1 MGGGRRRD
9 YGLPVCHGRSQF
21 ADVGLA
27 VTGVGRIQGLGLRVV
42 ADLGAYLMS
51 TTAEIPPLTLEM
63 ATGPYAIRNVEAEL
77 VEVYTTKVPTGA
89 YRGAGRPEATFYLE
103 RAIDLLARTLGLDPA
118 LVRRRNFIPP
128 EAFPYR
134 APSGALY
141 DSGDYAR
148 ALDRAL
154 EVSAY
159 SQWRER
165 QAKARQA
172 GRHLGI
178 DHSSHVETCTYGS
191 DASRVELDA
200 QGRVTV
206 LSGTSPHGQG
216 GATGFAQLV
225 ADALGLEVQQI
236 SVVTGDTA
244 RIPDGDGTAGSRT
257 MVVGGSAVYRAA
269 QRLRQLLAERA
280 ARRLEASA
288 KDLVFAGGGGFFC
301 GGATR
306 RGAVA
311 GPGGGR
317 RQTLA
322 ARGPC

>member
-1 MGGGRRRD
+1 
-9 YGLPVCHGRSQF
+9 
-21 ADVGLA
+21 
-27 VTGVGRIQGLGLRVV
+27 
-42 ADLGAYLMS
+42 
-51 TTAEIPPLTLEM
+51 
-63 ATGPYAIRNVEAEL
+63 
-77 VEVYTTKVPTGA
+77 
-89 YRGAGRPEATFYLE
+89 
-103 RAIDLLARTLGLDPA
+103 IDLLARTLGLDPA

-134 APSGALY
+134 APSGAVY

-172 GRHLGI
+172 GQYLGI
-178 DHSSHVETCTYGS
+178 GLSSYVETCTYGS

-225 ADALGLEVQQI
+225 ADALGLEVQQL
-236 SVVTGDTA
+236 SVVTGGTA
-244 RIPDGDGTAGSRT
+244 RIAHGDRRPGTGR
-257 MVVGGSAVYRAA
+257 MDVGGWPGSP
-269 QRLRQLLAERA
+269 
-280 ARRLEASA
+280 
-288 KDLVFAGGGGFFC
+288 
-301 GGATR
+301 GA
-306 RGAVA
+306 
-311 GPGGGR
+311 
-317 RQTLA
+317 
-322 ARGPC
+322 